1 MVRVVSGMPMSRTS
15 QLPAATV
22 QAKELS
28 AAIVIVTSTPVTAKT
43 FAGKLTK
50 TRFSSTI
57 LNKMKKRDGAEMEEQ
72 PLRKKRRSRA
82 EILIDDAMS
91 GIEHVEI
98 QTDSGVFKIVSMGEL
113 PIDHMV
119 MFSRSDNDEKMPMML
134 DFIKMCLV
142 NPEDWNKIEMM
153 PFGKVN
159 GILKQWMEKSSGI

>member
-1 MVRVVSGMPMSRTS
+1 
-15 QLPAATV
+15 
-22 QAKELS
+22 
-28 AAIVIVTSTPVTAKT
+28 
-43 FAGKLTK
+43 
-50 TRFSSTI
+50 
-57 LNKMKKRDGAEMEEQ
+57 MEEQ